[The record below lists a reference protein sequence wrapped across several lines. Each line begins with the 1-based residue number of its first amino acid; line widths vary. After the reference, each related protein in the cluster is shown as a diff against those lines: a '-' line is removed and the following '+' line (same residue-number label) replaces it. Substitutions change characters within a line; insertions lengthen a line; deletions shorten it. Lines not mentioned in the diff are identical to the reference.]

1 MNLKPNEDGEYAEV
15 QKQISMFK
23 TNIFLFCQG
32 RCLGAFYADISNGG
46 SHQWAI
52 LYSSC
57 TGLYH
62 IGNECVIAARF
73 VIGQITKLIE
83 KLRKKTGWDKQRGR
97 VDFDDTSHHRPIPLS
112 ALQVYRLIF
121 EYYS

>member
-62 IGNECVIAARF
+62 IGNVIAAIF
-73 VIGQITKLIE
+73 VIGHCFAGPTTE
-83 KLRKKTGWDKQRGR
+83 KRGPGHSQSKT
-97 VDFDDTSHHRPIPLS
+97 
-112 ALQVYRLIF
+112 
-121 EYYS
+121 